1 MRKLGSALVLVMAGS
16 LCLPAESEKTT
27 ILVEV
32 TNQNDKPV
40 DNAAVI
46 LDFLG
51 SHQMMKLGKRKP
63 IHWEVRTNQKGLAHF
78 PPIPA
83 GTIQLQII
91 AKKYQTYGKKVDVD
105 GAEKKIDIQL
115 LPPQGQYSA
124 HEPLKPADPPKQE
137 EPKDE

>member
-1 MRKLGSALVLVMAGS
+1 MWRIGATVALLLAGS
-16 LCLPAESEKTT
+16 LSVTAESQKTT
-27 ILVEV
+27 IVVEV
-32 TNQNDKPV
+32 TNEYDKPV

-51 SHQMMKLGKRKP
+51 SHQVTKLGKRKP
-63 IHWEVRTNQKGLAHF
+63 IHWEVRTNQKGIAHF

-83 GTIQLQII
+83 GAIQLQII

-115 LPPQGQYSA
+115 LSPQGQYSA
-124 HEPLKPADPPKQE
+124 HEPLKPAEPPK
-137 EPKDE
+137 K